1 MFSPDQENISASTK
15 VPVKYGELIV
25 LGYNGSLPNGD
36 RGRRKSR
43 FGLCKR
49 PKANGVKPS
58 TVHVACTPQAAKAI
72 SNKDQHSISYTL
84 SRAQTVVVE
93 YTHDNNTDM
102 FQIGR
107 STEGPID
114 FVVTDTV
121 PGSQSN
127 SDTQSV
133 QSTISRFA
141 CRIICERNPPY
152 TARIY
157 AAGFDSSKNI
167 FLGEKAA
174 KWKTSDSQM
183 DGLTTNGVLVMHPRN
198 GFTEDSKPGVWR
210 EISVCGNV
218 FTLRETRS
226 AQQRGKMARMDRMEQ
241 FQKER
246 EDLEK
251 AQGECKRKL
260 SEVQRKIKE
269 LEVSGT
275 DDAKSELQKLQ
286 QEQQGLKKEEKS
298 CDKKLEEHRKQE
310 KKMPWNVDTLSKE
323 GFSKSVFNVKPEDKE
338 ETEEEK
344 EQKHKTFVEK
354 YEKAIKHFGMLRRW
368 DDSQKYLSDN
378 PHLVCEETANYLV
391 IMCIDLEVEEKHAL
405 MEQVAHQTIV
415 MQFILELARSLKVD
429 PRACFRQFFTKIKV
443 ENETNELV
451 DGSLV
456 DLCGAALLWRTAEG
470 LAHTPTVKHLEA
482 LRQEINA
489 ARPQCP
495 VGFNTLAFPS
505 MKRKDVVDEKQPWVY
520 LNCGHVHGYHNWGNK
535 EERDGKE
542 RECPMCRSRGPY
554 VPLWL
559 GCEAGFYVD
568 AGPPTHAFSLCGH
581 VCSEKTVTYWS
592 QIPLPHGTHTFHAA
606 CPFCAQQLTGEQG
619 YIRLIFQGPVD

>member
-1 MFSPDQENISASTK
+1 MNKGLRKTAKLMFSPDQENHPSKA
-15 VPVKYGELIV
+15 PVKYGELIV

-43 FGLCKR
+43 FALFKR

-58 TVHVACTPQAAKAI
+58 TVHIACTPQAAKAI

-93 YTHDNNTDM
+93 YTHDSNTDM

-107 STEGPID
+107 STESPID

-141 CRIICERNPPY
+141 CRIICERNPPF

-174 KWKTSDSQM
+174 KWKTSDGQM

-198 GFTEDSKPGVWR
+198 GFTEDSKPGIWR

-218 FTLRETRS
+218 FSLRETRS
-226 AQQRGKMARMDRMEQ
+226 AQQRGKM
-241 FQKER
+241 
-246 EDLEK
+246 
-251 AQGECKRKL
+251 
-260 SEVQRKIKE
+260 
-269 LEVSGT
+269 
-275 DDAKSELQKLQ
+275 
-286 QEQQGLKKEEKS
+286 
-298 CDKKLEEHRKQE
+298 
-310 KKMPWNVDTLSKE
+310 
-323 GFSKSVFNVKPEDKE
+323 
-338 ETEEEK
+338 
-344 EQKHKTFVEK
+344 VE
-354 YEKAIKHFGMLRRW
+354 I
-368 DDSQKYLSDN
+368 
-378 PHLVCEETANYLV
+378 
-391 IMCIDLEVEEKHAL
+391 
-405 MEQVAHQTIV
+405 
-415 MQFILELARSLKVD
+415 
-429 PRACFRQFFTKIKV
+429 
-443 ENETNELV
+443 ETNQLQ
-451 DGSLV
+451 DGSLI
-456 DLCGAALLWRTAEG
+456 DLCGATLLWRTAEG
-470 LAHTPTVKHLEA
+470 LSHTPTVKHLEA

-520 LNCGHVHGYHNWGNK
+520 LNCGHVHGYHDWGNK
-535 EERDGKE
+535 EERDGKD
-542 RECPMCRSRGPY
+542 RECPMCRSVGPY

-568 AGPPTHAFSLCGH
+568 AGPPTHAFSPCGH
-581 VCSEKTVTYWS
+581 VCSEKTTAYWS

-606 CPFCAQQLTGEQG
+606 CPFCAHQLAGEQG
-619 YIRLIFQGPVD
+619 YIRLIFQGPLD

>member
-1 MFSPDQENISASTK
+1 MCDHTCESDGNDKSVPRFLIREVEFEKKDLTRLMFSPDQENHPSKA
-15 VPVKYGELIV
+15 PVKYGELIV

-43 FGLCKR
+43 FALFKR

-58 TVHVACTPQAAKAI
+58 TVHIACTPQAAKAI

-84 SRAQTVVVE
+84 SRVQTVVVE
-93 YTHDNNTDM
+93 YTHDSNTDM

-107 STEGPID
+107 STESPID

-127 SDTQSV
+127 SETQSV

-141 CRIICERNPPY
+141 CRIICERNPPF

-174 KWKTSDSQM
+174 KWKTPDGQM

-218 FTLRETRS
+218 FSLRETRS
-226 AQQRGKMARMDRMEQ
+226 AQQRGKM
-241 FQKER
+241 
-246 EDLEK
+246 
-251 AQGECKRKL
+251 
-260 SEVQRKIKE
+260 
-269 LEVSGT
+269 
-275 DDAKSELQKLQ
+275 
-286 QEQQGLKKEEKS
+286 
-298 CDKKLEEHRKQE
+298 
-310 KKMPWNVDTLSKE
+310 
-323 GFSKSVFNVKPEDKE
+323 
-338 ETEEEK
+338 
-344 EQKHKTFVEK
+344 
-354 YEKAIKHFGMLRRW
+354 
-368 DDSQKYLSDN
+368 
-378 PHLVCEETANYLV
+378 
-391 IMCIDLEVEEKHAL
+391 
-405 MEQVAHQTIV
+405 
-415 MQFILELARSLKVD
+415 
-429 PRACFRQFFTKIKV
+429 V
-443 ENETNELV
+443 ENETNQLQ
-451 DGSLV
+451 DGSLI
-456 DLCGAALLWRTAEG
+456 DLCGATLLWRTAEG
-470 LAHTPTVKHLEA
+470 LSRTPTVKHLEA

-535 EERDGKE
+535 EERDGKD
-542 RECPMCRSRGPY
+542 RECPMCRSVGPY

-568 AGPPTHAFSLCGH
+568 AGPPTHAFSPCGH
-581 VCSEKTVTYWS
+581 VCSEKTTAYWS

-606 CPFCAQQLTGEQG
+606 CPFCAHQLSGEQG
-619 YIRLIFQGPVD
+619 YIRLIFQGPLD

>member
-1 MFSPDQENISASTK
+1 MYRKSKWKRGYNLEGLAHGNNEKSVPQILISDLKFEKSLAKLMFSPDQENHPSKA
-15 VPVKYGELIV
+15 PVKYGELIV

-43 FGLCKR
+43 FALFKR

-58 TVHVACTPQAAKAI
+58 TVHIACTPQAAKAI

-93 YTHDNNTDM
+93 YTHDSNTDM

-107 STEGPID
+107 STESPID

-141 CRIICERNPPY
+141 CRIICERNPPF

-174 KWKTSDSQM
+174 KWKTSDGQM

-218 FTLRETRS
+218 FSLRETRS
-226 AQQRGKMARMDRMEQ
+226 AQQRGKM
-241 FQKER
+241 
-246 EDLEK
+246 
-251 AQGECKRKL
+251 
-260 SEVQRKIKE
+260 
-269 LEVSGT
+269 
-275 DDAKSELQKLQ
+275 
-286 QEQQGLKKEEKS
+286 
-298 CDKKLEEHRKQE
+298 
-310 KKMPWNVDTLSKE
+310 
-323 GFSKSVFNVKPEDKE
+323 
-338 ETEEEK
+338 
-344 EQKHKTFVEK
+344 
-354 YEKAIKHFGMLRRW
+354 
-368 DDSQKYLSDN
+368 
-378 PHLVCEETANYLV
+378 
-391 IMCIDLEVEEKHAL
+391 
-405 MEQVAHQTIV
+405 
-415 MQFILELARSLKVD
+415 
-429 PRACFRQFFTKIKV
+429 V
-443 ENETNELV
+443 ENETNQLQ
-451 DGSLV
+451 DGSLI
-456 DLCGAALLWRTAEG
+456 DLCGATLLWRTAEG
-470 LAHTPTVKHLEA
+470 LARTPTVKHLEA

-535 EERDGKE
+535 EERDGKD
-542 RECPMCRSRGPY
+542 RECPMCRSVGPY

-568 AGPPTHAFSLCGH
+568 AGPPTHAFSPCGH
-581 VCSEKTVTYWS
+581 VCSEKTTAYWS

-606 CPFCAQQLTGEQG
+606 CPFCAHQLAGEQG
-619 YIRLIFQGPVD
+619 YIRLIFQGPLD

>member
-1 MFSPDQENISASTK
+1 VSVTQRRFEAEGPSGAPPPPPLQRQHQHQQREQQQQQQEQRLQRQCGATGSACSPGKAHHKAGPRLSPVRAPRRSARRSTRPRGARRLVGRRRAPRVPAFNRCSRRPRAPGVGAPAPRGGPSWRSSPQPSSGNNAKGVSRLLISEQDLRKTAKLMFSPDQENHPSKA
-15 VPVKYGELIV
+15 PVKYGELIV

-43 FGLCKR
+43 FALFKR

-58 TVHVACTPQAAKAI
+58 TVHIACTPQAAKAI

-93 YTHDNNTDM
+93 YTHDSNTDM

-107 STEGPID
+107 STESPID

-141 CRIICERNPPY
+141 CRIICERNPPF

-174 KWKTSDSQM
+174 KWKTSDGQM

-198 GFTEDSKPGVWR
+198 GFTEDSKPGIWR

-218 FTLRETRS
+218 FSLRETRS
-226 AQQRGKMARMDRMEQ
+226 AQQRGKM
-241 FQKER
+241 
-246 EDLEK
+246 
-251 AQGECKRKL
+251 
-260 SEVQRKIKE
+260 
-269 LEVSGT
+269 
-275 DDAKSELQKLQ
+275 
-286 QEQQGLKKEEKS
+286 
-298 CDKKLEEHRKQE
+298 
-310 KKMPWNVDTLSKE
+310 
-323 GFSKSVFNVKPEDKE
+323 
-338 ETEEEK
+338 
-344 EQKHKTFVEK
+344 VE
-354 YEKAIKHFGMLRRW
+354 I
-368 DDSQKYLSDN
+368 
-378 PHLVCEETANYLV
+378 
-391 IMCIDLEVEEKHAL
+391 
-405 MEQVAHQTIV
+405 
-415 MQFILELARSLKVD
+415 
-429 PRACFRQFFTKIKV
+429 
-443 ENETNELV
+443 ETNQLQ
-451 DGSLV
+451 DGSLI
-456 DLCGAALLWRTAEG
+456 DLCGATLLWRTAEG
-470 LAHTPTVKHLEA
+470 LSHTPTVKHLEA

-535 EERDGKE
+535 EERDGKD
-542 RECPMCRSRGPY
+542 RECPMCRSVGPY

-568 AGPPTHAFSLCGH
+568 AGPPTHAFSPCGH
-581 VCSEKTVTYWS
+581 VCSEKTTAYWS

-606 CPFCAQQLTGEQG
+606 CPFCAHQLAGEQG
-619 YIRLIFQGPVD
+619 YIRLIFQGPLD